1 MPDDANFCDG
11 RLRLTAFL
19 RVVANGMP
27 PRPSRF
33 KRRVPLEQT
42 SHDNSALQEPLR
54 LKDWLEDLPS
64 PTSSRTP
71 RPDTEAES
79 EVPSAQ
85 DTDFN
90 VTRPPTPMRLHVYPY
105 SGIRL
110 GVGSSNGQSDHEQRT
125 TAHAI
130 LQAFTDERAV
140 QARKIKIKPSRPPK
154 AIDTR
159 KRPLPTTGLA
169 LVRTTTSD
177 GLPNPSVRERLCCCA
192 MAVSHSDKKL
202 RIYAVLSLF
211 RSQILTL
218 LTTAS

>member
-1 MPDDANFCDG
+1 MPS
-11 RLRLTAFL
+11 
-19 RVVANGMP
+19 
-27 PRPSRF
+27 RPSRF

-42 SHDNSALQEPLR
+42 SHDDSALQEPLCLEER
-54 LKDWLEDLPS
+54 LEDLPIS
-64 PTSSRTP
+64 TSSRTP
-71 RPDTEAES
+71 GLDTEAES

-90 VTRPPTPMRLHVYPY
+90 VTCSPTPMRLHVYPY
-105 SGIRL
+105 SGKHL
-110 GVGSSNGQSDHEQRT
+110 SVGSSNEGSDHEQRT

-140 QARKIKIKPSRPPK
+140 QAWKIKTKPSRPPK

-159 KRPLPTTGLA
+159 KRQLPTTGLA

-177 GLPNPSVRERLCCCA
+177 GLPNPSVRERLGCCA

-202 RIYAVLSLF
+202 RMYAVLSLF